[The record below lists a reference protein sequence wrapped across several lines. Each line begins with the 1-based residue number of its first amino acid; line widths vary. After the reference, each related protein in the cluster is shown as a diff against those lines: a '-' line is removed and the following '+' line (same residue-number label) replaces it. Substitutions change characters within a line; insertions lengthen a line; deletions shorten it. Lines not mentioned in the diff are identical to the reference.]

1 MELSKTFAVLA
12 AAIVSLSAVPGT
24 ARAEADEDAAKAL
37 AKESKCTTCHSVNK
51 KKDGPPY
58 KETAEKYRGKPDAV
72 EKLYEHLTTN
82 PTIKVKGK
90 EEQHKSP
97 KTDDEAEI
105 RNLIAWILEQ

>member
-1 MELSKTFAVLA
+1 MDISKPVAALA
-12 AAIVSLSAVPGT
+12 AAIVALAFAPSMAF
-24 ARAEADEDAAKAL
+24 AEADAEAAKDL

-58 KETAEKYRGKPDAV
+58 KETAEKYRGKADAV
-72 EKLYEHLTTN
+72 DTLYKHLTSN
-82 PTIKVKGK
+82 PTVKVKGK

>member
-1 MELSKTFAVLA
+1 MDIRNALTVLA
-12 AAIVSLSAVPGT
+12 AATVALSAVSAT
-24 ARAEADEDAAKAL
+24 AFAEADADAAKAL

-72 EKLYEHLTTN
+72 ETLYKHLTTN
-82 PTIKVKGK
+82 PTVEVKGK